1 MIRPLIAI
9 VLALAV
15 FAAPT
20 AARATHY
27 GNSAIT
33 QRDGYPVFTI
43 DGKPFFPYGAAFFYE
58 RLPRDMWRDSMS
70 RLRELGINTLDL
82 YVPWNWHELR
92 DGDFDFNG
100 RTNPRRDLDHLMRL
114 AREFGF
120 KIILR
125 PGPVIRNEW
134 RNGSYP
140 DWLLRRPEYAMP
152 LHDLLEGRYP
162 PTATLQNAHSDDAAA
177 QWMNNATHMRYAQ
190 RWLTRVLREFMPVAD
205 LVIAVQLDDDQGAYI
220 DNQTWPAP
228 HLQAY
233 LQRLESI
240 VHGVTGPAQ
249 LVFINTYDMKVTAS
263 SPAWAMGNWYQS
275 AAYAIGDHDR
285 TELEFATG
293 LLQTQADAPLM
304 YSEFQAGWLQQPGDS
319 RPRPTDPANTVL
331 AMGTLLGMGT
341 HGIVNFPAQD
351 TLNPAGMEAPFAN
364 ASYAWDAALT
374 LDGLRSARYAPTR
387 RIGDLVQAYGT
398 QLAGAHV
405 LFDAGVAYL
414 TSAFDEKSIDD
425 GDVSGIATRTRQ
437 AQRACRAYSL
447 SCGLV
452 DLRFASDA
460 ALRRYPLLILPMP
473 PRAPHLKSLNP
484 SILDALARYARDGGV
499 ILALGRT
506 PGRPLPGMTVVDAL
520 NRQIVDRALRE
531 AKHERVIADAP
542 GASFVSNPSANEGFF
557 ILSNYDDKPRTYDA
571 LTIVPDGKHRITLRN
586 LNVAARDLVVAP
598 IALSGLTLPTPTLS
612 PTSAP
617 PDTTPKKNLLLPAL
631 APAPAGRAQAFAMDV
646 YRDGNKAIVLQN
658 SLVRVIIAPNA
669 GARAFVF
676 EDLAKG
682 VNAFTTVGALR
693 DDVKIEPPLS
703 TADKIAKYTHQ
714 FPAGMFNRPYRAE
727 IVGRGNTAS
736 ARFSYDAPDVVPHG
750 AHFERIITLAPDA
763 RSFTVDQTVH
773 FPDNQTFGQRAVCVT
788 SLAAYRAL
796 AAQGSALHFYDP
808 DSHESVTVSWHAG
821 DTEDARVLE
830 RDHSVVVRLTL
841 AANRTARVTYGFDSP

>member
-1 MIRPLIAI
+1 
-9 VLALAV
+9 V
-15 FAAPT
+15 
-20 AARATHY
+20 
-27 GNSAIT
+27 
-33 QRDGYPVFTI
+33 QRDGYPVFTV

-58 RLPRDMWRDSMS
+58 RLPRDMWRDSMV

-100 RTNPRRDLDHLMRL
+100 RTNPRRDLDRLMRL
-114 AREFGF
+114 ARELGF

-140 DWLLRRPEYAMP
+140 DWLLRRPEYGMP

-162 PTATLQNAHSDDAAA
+162 PTATLQNAQSDDAAA
-177 QWMNNATHMRYAQ
+177 QWMNNATHMRYAR
-190 RWLTRVLREFMPVAD
+190 RWLTRVLREFRPVAD

-233 LQRLESI
+233 LQWLPSV
-240 VHGVTGPAQ
+240 VHGATGLAQ
-249 LVFINTYDMKVTAS
+249 PVFINTYDMKVTAS

-275 AAYAIGDHDR
+275 DAYAIGDHDR

-293 LLQTQADAPLM
+293 LLQTQADMPLM
-304 YSEFQAGWLQQPGDS
+304 YSEFQAGWLQQPGDT
-319 RPRPTDPANTVL
+319 RPRSADPSNTVL
-331 AMGTLLGMGT
+331 AMGTLLGMGA

-374 LDGLRSARYAPTR
+374 LDGSRSARYAPTR
-387 RIGDLVQAYGT
+387 RIGDLIRAYGT
-398 QLAGAHV
+398 RLAGAHV

-425 GDVSGIATRTRQ
+425 NDVAGIAARTRQ

-460 ALRRYPLLILPMP
+460 ALRRYPLLIIPMP
-473 PRAPHLKSLNP
+473 LRAPHLQSLNANV
-484 SILDALARYARDGGV
+484 LDALARYGRGGGV

-506 PGRPLPGMTVVDAL
+506 PGRPLPAMTVVDAL
-520 NRQIVDRALRE
+520 NEQVVDRALRE
-531 AKHERVIADAP
+531 DKRERVIADAP
-542 GASFVSNPSANEGFF
+542 GASLLSNPSANTGFL
-557 ILSNYDDKPRTYDA
+557 ILPNYDGKARTYGA
-571 LTIVPDGKHRITLRN
+571 LTIVPDGKHRVTLRN

-598 IALSGLTLPTPTLS
+598 IALSGLPLPTPAA
-612 PTSAP
+612 SAASDP
-617 PDTTPKKNLLLPAL
+617 SDPTPKTRLLLPAFD
-631 APAPAGRAQAFAMDV
+631 PAPAGRAQAFAMDV
-646 YRDGNKAIVLQN
+646 YRDGNQAIVLQN
-658 SLVRVIIAPNA
+658 ALVRVIVAPNA

-676 EDLAKG
+676 EDIARG
-682 VNAFTTVGALR
+682 VNMFTTVGALR

-703 TADKIAKYTHQ
+703 TTDKIAQYTHQ

-727 IVGRGNTAS
+727 ILAGGKSAS
-736 ARFSYDAPDVVPHG
+736 ARFSYDAPDVLPHG
-750 AHFERIITLAPDA
+750 AHFERTITLAPDA
-763 RSFTVDQTVH
+763 RSFTVDETVR
-773 FPDNQTFGQRAVCVT
+773 FPDNETFGQRAVSVT
-788 SLAAYRAL
+788 SLAAYRTL
-796 AAQGSALHFYDP
+796 AAPSAALSFYDP
-808 DSHESVTVSWHAG
+808 DSREVATIAWHAG
-821 DTEDARVLE
+821 DTEDAHVLE
-830 RDHSVVVRLTL
+830 REHSVVVRMTL
-841 AANRTARVTYGFDSP
+841 APNRTARFTYGFASP